1 MSAHVDKRSPSRE
14 RRYVSSQEG
23 NGAQPVALL
32 DVLVE
37 RHGPRAIVTVHPYQ
51 PGGEILRWE
60 LLIDGEEVPE
70 ADIRLIERNGRTV
83 MLITN
88 GTEEIEL
95 TSWREDPRGRGAPA
109 SIVDTLGAVQRRSL
123 RA

>member
-1 MSAHVDKRSPSRE
+1 
-14 RRYVSSQEG
+14 
-23 NGAQPVALL
+23 VALL
-32 DVLVE
+32 DVLIE

-51 PGGEILRWE
+51 PRGEILRWE
-60 LLIDGEEVPE
+60 LLIDGDTAPE
-70 ADIRLIERNGRTV
+70 ADIRIIERNGRSV

-88 GTEEIEL
+88 GTDEIEL

-109 SIVDTLGAVQRRSL
+109 SVVNTLGALQRRSL